1 MTAAATAPG
10 TRVTVAAAAIA
21 EAAWLVFLTWLAC
34 RG

>member
-10 TRVTVAAAAIA
+10 IRMAVAAAAIA
-21 EAAWLVFLTWLAC
+21 EAVWLVFLTWLAC